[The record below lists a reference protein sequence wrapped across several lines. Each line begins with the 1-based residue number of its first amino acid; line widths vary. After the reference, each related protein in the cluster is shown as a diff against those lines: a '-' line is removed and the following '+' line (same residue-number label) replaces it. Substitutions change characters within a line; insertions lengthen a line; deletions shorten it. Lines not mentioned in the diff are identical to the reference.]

1 MSAEKKVDWFSKLTP
16 EQFNVCWEKGTEK
29 PFTGALLHNRKTGIY
44 HCVCC
49 DAPLFESS
57 SKFDSGC
64 GWPSFDRAIPD
75 AVRYEEDRSH
85 GMRRIEILCANCGSH
100 LGHVFPDGPTD
111 TGQRYCV
118 NSLSLAF
125 TEQNKSA

>member
-1 MSAEKKVDWFSKLTP
+1 MTDWRQKLTP
-16 EQFNVCWEKGTEK
+16 EQFHICWEKGTER
-29 PFTGALLHNRKTGIY
+29 PFSGALLHNRKTGTY

-49 DAPLFESS
+49 DAPLFESD

-64 GWPSFDRAIPD
+64 GWPSYDRSIPD

-85 GMRRIEILCANCGSH
+85 GMRRVEILCAQCGSH

-111 TGQRYCV
+111 TGERYCV
-118 NSLSLAF
+118 NSLSLEFSEAGKKA
-125 TEQNKSA
+125 E